1 MRAFGPARTFVVS
14 NKTNTT
20 MQTDKLPMW
29 AKLIGYLF
37 GMSLLFIGG
46 RFLLAPE
53 VAERGFGL
61 IYDQPSESFHWIKG
75 IRDLYSGLLLTLFTA
90 FNWRK
95 PLAVA
100 VLAGSVVPITDMQIV
115 LGAPNA
121 VAGAEWIHGTT
132 AVALWV
138 FGYFLLRNN
147 GRVDAQRNV

>member
-1 MRAFGPARTFVVS
+1 
-14 NKTNTT
+14 
-20 MQTDKLPMW
+20 MQTDKLPLW
-29 AKLIGYLF
+29 ATLIGYLF
-37 GMSLLFIGG
+37 GIGLLFIGG

-75 IRDLYSGLLLTLFTA
+75 IRDLFSGLLLTLFT
-90 FNWRK
+90 FVNWRK

-100 VLAGSVVPITDMQIV
+100 VLVGSVVPVTDMLIV
-115 LGAPNA
+115 RSASNA

-147 GRVDAQRNV
+147 GRAGVQRNV